1 MNTETCNFSGYKIY
15 PGHGR
20 KYVRSDMKAFV
31 FINAKCE
38 KAFLVKSNP
47 RKVGWTQVYR
57 KMHKKGTTAEV
68 QKKKTRKI
76 VKVQRNIVGA
86 SVEQIRQKRS
96 QKPEIRA
103 ASREAV
109 LKEIKERKKKREDLK
124 KKSAPTAGKAAPA
137 GAKAKAKAKPKPK
150 PQGPSK
156 AAARAGTKPN
166 LKGR

>member
-1 MNTETCNFSGYKIY
+1 MKTETCNFSGYKIY

-20 KYVRSDMKAFV
+20 KYVRTDMKAFV

-38 KAFLVKSNP
+38 KAFLTKSNP

-57 KMHKKGTTAEV
+57 KMHKKGSTAEV
-68 QKKKTRKI
+68 LKKKTRKV
-76 VKVQRNIVGA
+76 VKVQRSIVGA
-86 SVEQIRQKRS
+86 SVDQIRQKRT

-109 LKEIKERKKKREDLK
+109 LREIKDRKKKREELK
-124 KKSAPTAGKAAPA
+124 KKATPAAAAKGAP
-137 GAKAKAKAKPKPK
+137 AKAKAKPKPK
-150 PQGPSK
+150 TQSAKGPAKGGS
-156 AAARAGTKPN
+156 KPN